1 MKMINP
7 LVTISIPL
15 YNCADFLE
23 ACLESVR
30 LQTYAHIEV
39 TLINDQTPDNSV
51 QIAEEFIQKH
61 QLENWRI
68 IHLAKN
74 SGLSVVRNKGIDTA
88 LGKYIFFVDSD
99 DVITRDCVSKLVV
112 ISENSGAEV
121 TMSQLECV
129 ELKTGK
135 RSICIKLN
143 SEEKLIS
150 GNINILTAFSNNE
163 LVSYSVNKLFLVDF
177 IRKNSIYFTPGLFA
191 EDELWNFQMILKLN
205 KVAIHKDVT
214 YTYFLHQKSII
225 HNRDRKYF
233 NNWFTIAK
241 YVDEAL
247 KTEDNNIR
255 KALILRYLISYKS
268 MTLMMNW
275 RAKKDEQLWKESY
288 CNYKTLSGLHW
299 SDYFSTKIPLSIK
312 KADLLNSL
320 PTDLGF
326 RFFKWRWER

>member
-99 DVITRDCVSKLVV
+99 DQLFPETIALMVGCAEESQMDLVV
-112 ISENSGAEV
+112 GNVETVNVNTGVTSDMFKIDAEEK
-121 TMSQLECV
+121 S
-129 ELKTGK
+129 LKGNIVIFEAFVKGK
-135 RSICIKLN
+135 YPTTSWN
-143 SEEKLIS
+143 KLIS
-150 GNINILTAFSNNE
+150 VNFLRN
-163 LVSYSVNKLFLVDF
+163 NKL
-177 IRKNSIYFTPGLFA
+177 YFTPGLYA
-191 EDELWNFQMILKLN
+191 QDALHSFQVGLKLESIGFVQE
-205 KVAIHKDVT
+205 KT
-214 YTYFLHQKSII
+214 YQYFLHENSVI
-225 HNRDRKYF
+225 HNRNKKHFD
-233 NNWFTIAK
+233 NWMTIASEI
-241 YVDEAL
+241 DACL
-247 KTEDNNIR
+247 KSEKSSER
-255 KALILRYLISYKS
+255 RHLILLHLIEFKNI
-268 MTLMMNW
+268 TLIMNW
-275 RAKKDEQLWKESY
+275 RAQKNEQLWKESY
-288 CNYKTLSGLHW
+288 CNYKTLTKLNCM
-299 SDYFSTKIPLSIK
+299 DYFSNRFSKSIK
-312 KADLLNSL
+312 KADLFNRL
-320 PTDLGF
+320 PTYLGLKL
-326 RFFKWRWER
+326 FKWRWGR